1 MKGKFFEK
9 IIFLGSTLFVLL
21 FSSLITFGGP
31 EKCSPSNYKF
41 TKKYDKISHS
51 LLPNDIWRN
60 EKEKNLFFGC
70 VQAEEKFVKEV
81 IGENESIPF
90 KTNMS
95 AQFSPEGTGKIMPG
109 NRRNL
114 RIYPI
119 EIEVVPGEEY
129 IAVVQYLEGM
139 SYISM
144 IPYYSS
150 DAIEW
155 DYTNNGPFF
164 AGAWDFHVQA
174 NGTVYY
180 PRFWD
185 SIRFKVKKNYSNGRP
200 VKKAIVRFMLSLAYM
215 EENKSSLFAV
225 IRSSEAAVSIFRTT
239 PRRDATIITRD
250 GKFY

>member
-1 MKGKFFEK
+1 
-9 IIFLGSTLFVLL
+9 
-21 FSSLITFGGP
+21 
-31 EKCSPSNYKF
+31 
-41 TKKYDKISHS
+41 
-51 LLPNDIWRN
+51 
-60 EKEKNLFFGC
+60 
-70 VQAEEKFVKEV
+70 
-81 IGENESIPF
+81 
-90 KTNMS
+90 
-95 AQFSPEGTGKIMPG
+95 MPG

-155 DYTNNGPFF
+155 NYTNNGPFF
-164 AGAWDFHVQA
+164 AGAWDFHIQA

-185 SIRFKVKKNYSNGRP
+185 TIRFKVKKNYSNGKP

-215 EENKSSLFAV
+215 EQNKSSLFAV
-225 IRSSEAAVSIFRTT
+225 IRYNEPSVSIFRAT

>member
-1 MKGKFFEK
+1 MKNKFFK
-9 IIFLGSTLFVLL
+9 QVVFLGSTVFLL
-21 FSSLITFGGP
+21 LISSFITFGGP
-31 EKCSPSNYKF
+31 EKCSPNNYKF
-41 TKKYDKISHS
+41 TKKYNKITHS

-60 EKEKNLFFGC
+60 EKEKKLFFDC
-70 VQAEEKFVKEV
+70 VQSEEKFVKEV
-81 IGENESIPF
+81 IGEDQYIPF
-90 KTNMS
+90 KDNMS
-95 AQFSPEGTGKIMPG
+95 AQFSPEGTGKIMSG

-119 EIEVVPGEEY
+119 EIEVVPGEDY
-129 IAVVQYLEGM
+129 MAVVQYLEGM

-155 DYTNNGPFF
+155 DYTNKGPFF
-164 AGAWDFHVQA
+164 AGAWDFHIQA

-185 SIRFKVKKNYSNGRP
+185 TIRFKVKKTYSNGKP
-200 VKKAIVRFMLSLAYM
+200 VKKAIVRFMLSIAYM

-225 IRSSEAAVSIFRTT
+225 IRYNEPSVSIFRAT
-239 PRRDATIITRD
+239 PRRDATMITRD

>member
-1 MKGKFFEK
+1 MKNKFFK
-9 IIFLGSTLFVLL
+9 QVVFLGSTVFLL
-21 FSSLITFGGP
+21 LINSFITFGGP

-41 TKKYDKISHS
+41 TKKYDKITDS

-60 EKEKNLFFGC
+60 EKEKKLFFDC
-70 VQAEEKFVKEV
+70 VQSEEKFVKEV
-81 IGENESIPF
+81 IGEDQSIPF

-95 AQFSPEGTGKIMPG
+95 LQFSPEGTGKIMSG

-114 RIYPI
+114 RIYPV
-119 EIEVVPGEEY
+119 EVEVTPGEEY
-129 IAVVQYLEGM
+129 LAVVQYLEGM

-155 DYTNNGPFF
+155 NYTNNGPFF

-185 SIRFKVKKNYSNGRP
+185 TIRFKVKKTYSNGKP

-225 IRSSEAAVSIFRTT
+225 IRANEASVSIFRAT
-239 PRRDATIITRD
+239 PRRDATTINRD